1 LAAFITF
8 CDLTLQNVLT
18 IDAFVI
24 LLFFYKRSLL
34 ACEYIYLHLSYPLCV
49 YPCDSTWIESAGSG

>member
-1 LAAFITF
+1 M
-8 CDLTLQNVLT
+8 LQNVLT